1 MKKYGEGVVNTKKC
15 TTCQYE
21 MSMESEGVHISEGGS
36 IKVYSVVDDFCCPNC
51 GNKEEENIEV
61 EEENKGKEENKG
73 GKIPI

>member
-1 MKKYGEGVVNTKKC
+1 
-15 TTCQYE
+15 
-21 MSMESEGVHISEGGS
+21 MESEGVHISEGGS